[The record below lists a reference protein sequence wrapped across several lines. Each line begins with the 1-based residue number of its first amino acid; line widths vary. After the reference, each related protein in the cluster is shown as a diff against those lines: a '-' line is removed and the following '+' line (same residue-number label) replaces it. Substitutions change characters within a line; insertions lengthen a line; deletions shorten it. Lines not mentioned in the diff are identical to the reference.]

1 MSLRPK
7 KPRLSASPNREPLA
21 ASSWLG
27 SAHAPIGRRLALQHA
42 TADAVPDWRRM
53 SAIDVGDESQLQAA
67 GDDDAA
73 LRTAEDDDAA
83 HGTAE
88 NDDAA
93 LGTAGDDD
101 AAHGTAG
108 DDDAALGTAGET
120 NAALGTAGENDAAL
134 GTTDDDDAALG
145 PTGENDAALGTAG
158 DDDAAPVNYL
168 CEHCLTSEYEIRKY
182 TRNISSE
189 PMILCAL
196 CFRLHQLSHLVQ
208 DESFSMTANF
218 RRDLRR
224 SVEALVGFYQSMLEA
239 RRSR

>member
-1 MSLRPK
+1 MARVDNCFYSKFAATAPFLSVPRMAMSLRPK
-7 KPRLSASPNREPLA
+7 KRRWSASPNREPLA

-120 NAALGTAGENDAAL
+120 NAALGTAG
-134 GTTDDDDAALG
+134 
-145 PTGENDAALGTAG
+145 

>member
-7 KPRLSASPNREPLA
+7 KRRLSASPNREPLA

-42 TADAVPDWRRM
+42 TADAVPDRRLM
-53 SAIDVGDESQLQAA
+53 SAI
-67 GDDDAA
+67 DDAA

-168 CEHCLTSEYEIRKY
+168 CEHCLTSEYEIKKY

-189 PMILCAL
+189 PMILCGL
-196 CFRLHQLSHLVQ
+196 CFRIHQLSHLVQ